1 MRGFREKEGEREETS
16 PLPLP
21 VVPAGP
27 VSSPTWRRRTEEE
40 VERERERE
48 RAREGLRHE
57 SKAKRGGESLQV

>member
-48 RAREGLRHE
+48 GASEGGT
-57 SKAKRGGESLQV
+57 AT